1 MTALARALGALRDLD
16 TEAARDTPLAHR
28 DPRAKLL
35 VTLGFLV
42 ALTAFDRYQVA
53 SLLPL
58 SLYPVWLAV
67 QSDLPARL
75 MGRALALALPLALLL
90 GLFNPLLDRAPM
102 LVLGGVTLS
111 GGFVSLVAILL
122 RATLAACA
130 GLILIASTGM
140 PAVCGALSR
149 LGAPRAFA
157 IQLQLVYRFLFVLLE
172 EGQRLLTARALRAGA
187 RQRLDLAE
195 YAPLLG
201 QWLVR
206 SIERAARVHQAMLAR
221 GFKGELLPA
230 GRWHWTP
237 ADTLF
242 TAGWLVFFAATHMW
256 APAEL
261 VRLLFARSGG

>member
-16 TEAARDTPLAHR
+16 TQAARDTPLARR

-42 ALTAFDRYQVA
+42 ALMAFDRYQVVA
-53 SLLPL
+53 LLPL
-58 SLYPVWLAV
+58 ALYPVWQAA

-75 MGRALALALPLALLL
+75 AGRMLALAVPLALLL
-90 GLFNPLLDRAPM
+90 GLFNPLLDRASM
-102 LVLGGVTLS
+102 LVLGGVTIS
-111 GGFVSLVAILL
+111 AGFVSLVAILL
-122 RATLAACA
+122 RAMLAACA

-140 PAVCGALSR
+140 PDLCSALHR

-172 EGQRLLTARALRAGA
+172 EGQRLLTARALRAGPH
-187 RQRLDLAE
+187 QRLALAE

-206 SIERAARVHQAMLAR
+206 SIERATRVHRAMLAR

-230 GRWHWTP
+230 VRRRWTT

-242 TAGWLVFFAATHMW
+242 TAGWLGYFAVTHVW

-261 VRLLFARSGG
+261 GRLITALSGG

>member
-16 TEAARDTPLAHR
+16 TQAARDTPLARR

-42 ALTAFDRYQVA
+42 AVMAFDRYQVVA
-53 SLLPL
+53 LLPL
-58 SLYPVWLAV
+58 ALYPVWQAA
-67 QSDLPARL
+67 QCDLPARL
-75 MGRALALALPLALLL
+75 VGRMLALAVPLALLL

-102 LVLGGVTLS
+102 LVLGGVTIS
-111 GGFVSLVAILL
+111 AGFVSLVAILL
-122 RATLAACA
+122 RAMLATCA

-140 PAVCGALSR
+140 PALCGSLNR

-157 IQLQLVYRFLFVLLE
+157 IQLQLLYRFLFVLLA
-172 EGQRLLTARALRAGA
+172 EGQRLLTARALRAGPN
-187 RQRLDLAE
+187 QRLALAE

-206 SIERAARVHQAMLAR
+206 SIERAARVHRAMLAR
-221 GFKGELLPA
+221 GFDGELLPP
-230 GRWHWTP
+230 GRWHWTG

-242 TAGWLVFFAATHMW
+242 AAGWLGFFAATHVW

-261 VRLLFARSGG
+261 VRFLLLRAGA